1 MYLLIFNFRYVGLPE
16 NPNIKNFEIVYDT
29 SKKNNISLQPITYL
43 AVMLKDENE
52 VLQLHN
58 RLKLTAYE
66 RDLALFLV
74 RYGEDKPSVNL
85 KFYKGVLIHWK
96 GNVVNARSYIYE
108 LLNSKQYFSLAK
120 DVEKL
125 VIPRYQPTLKL

>member
-16 NPNIKNFEIVYDT
+16 NPNIKNFEIVHDT

-58 RLKLTAYE
+58 RLKLSAYE

-74 RYGEDKPSVNL
+74 KYGEDKPSVNL
-85 KFYKGVLIHWK
+85 KFYKGILIHWK
-96 GNVVNARSYIYE
+96 GNVVNARSYICE

-125 VIPRYQPTLKL
+125 VIPR